1 MRSNHCITA
10 ILFASAFLL
19 TGCSQPEPRTAQHR
33 EKSPSPHHEQ
43 KAAPAPKATE
53 PPPSANADGAQPT
66 LPETPSTANK
76 PETDKPVDQAGDA
89 KTAEEAAAKAARA
102 PKRPV
107 DDWVIFRNA
116 FKPKEDAACET
127 QWLETN
133 HFSIKT
139 QNIQRMTID
148 MTQLPAGAPTRGP
161 WVFYIDGQGVEL
173 KGFRPREGYTGLKRD
188 LVRSQNG
195 QWTVDRDRL
204 YRAGE

>member
-1 MRSNHCITA
+1 MRSNFRFTA
-10 ILFASAFLL
+10 ILFASAFLV

-33 EKSPSPHHEQ
+33 EKSPPPRHEQ
-43 KAAPAPKATE
+43 KAAPEPKATE
-53 PPPSANADGAQPT
+53 PPPAINADGAP
-66 LPETPSTANK
+66 PETSPTTGESPTQ
-76 PETDKPVDQAGDA
+76 KPVDHTNDAKPKEDAA
-89 KTAEEAAAKAARA
+89 KTASA

-107 DDWVIFRNA
+107 DNWVIFRKA
-116 FKPKEDAACET
+116 FKPKEDAVCET
-127 QWLETN
+127 QWLDTN
-133 HFSIKT
+133 HFQIKT
-139 QNIQRMTID
+139 QNVQRMTID

-173 KGFRPREGYTGLKRD
+173 KGFRPKEGFTGLKRD